1 MNMKHLLATLVLF
14 AISDL
19 FGQEL
24 PSTTLK
30 TLDGQSVNIKDAISD
45 EGPTVISFWATWCK
59 PCIKELT
66 AFMDYAIELEE
77 EVGAKVLAVSIDD
90 SRNSARVAPMAQGQ
104 GWEYTILL
112 DENQDL
118 KRNLGIVN
126 VPFTLVLNSEGEV
139 VWKHSG
145 YSPGDEEELAEIV
158 TEVAAIIPQVTNPMK
173 NAFALG
179 FIAFFASP
187 ILAQE
192 QSAFGGQLHG
202 NFQLDGQL
210 YLRDE
215 SIDPTGVFS

>member
-1 MNMKHLLATLVLF
+1 
-14 AISDL
+14 
-19 FGQEL
+19 
-24 PSTTLK
+24 
-30 TLDGQSVNIKDAISD
+30 
-45 EGPTVISFWATWCK
+45 
-59 PCIKELT
+59 
-66 AFMDYAIELEE
+66 MDYAIELEE

-158 TEVAAIIPQVTNPMK
+158 TEVAADHSQVTNPMK
-173 NAFALG
+173 KAFALG
-179 FIAFFASP
+179 FIAFSPHQFWLKSNRRLAASCMGT
-187 ILAQE
+187 
-192 QSAFGGQLHG
+192 S
-202 NFQLDGQL
+202 N
-210 YLRDE
+210 
-215 SIDPTGVFS
+215 